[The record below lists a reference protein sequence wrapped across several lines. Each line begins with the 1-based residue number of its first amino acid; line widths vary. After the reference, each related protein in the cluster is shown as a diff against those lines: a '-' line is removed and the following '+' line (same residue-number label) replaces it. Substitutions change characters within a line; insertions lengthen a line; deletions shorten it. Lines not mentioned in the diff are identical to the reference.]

1 MKRFLA
7 ALLLLGGCTTPQVA
21 PSDISPSPQI
31 TETELRATIA
41 ILAGDDFAGRMAGT
55 PGEWK
60 AANYIAERLRAA
72 GVEAAPGGFLQP
84 FAVHAERKPAPAESV
99 KLPSG
104 QRHFIEQMYSRG
116 PFTAYNVVGRV
127 PGRSPDG
134 RAVVLMGHYDHLG
147 LCLPEGAAD
156 RICNGAVDNASGVAA
171 LIAVAEQVAD
181 MKLDRDVWFVATSA
195 EEWGLLGAKAFAA
208 SPPLPLHTIIA
219 GFNLDTIAVAPR
231 GLPVAMVAAEKSP
244 LEALVRQAAAAMGR
258 AFDSDRG
265 AASFMQRQD
274 GWALAQRG
282 VPMIMA
288 GGSFSDMKLLNAFLA
303 GHYHAPGD
311 ELRPETEL
319 GGAVEDAN
327 LHVELIRRAA
337 SRSLLPSFAA
347 VPQVGR
353 R

>member
-7 ALLLLGGCTTPQVA
+7 ALLLIGGCATPRIA
-21 PSDISPSPQI
+21 PTPAV
-31 TETELRATIA
+31 TEAELRATISV
-41 ILAGDDFAGRMAGT
+41 LAGDEFAGRMAGT
-55 PGEWK
+55 PGEMK
-60 AANYIAERLRAA
+60 AANYIARRLRAA

-84 FAVHAERKPAPAESV
+84 FTVNLERRPPPAESV
-99 KLPSG
+99 KLPAG
-104 QRHFIEQMYSRG
+104 QRHFIEQMNSRG
-116 PFTAYNVVGRV
+116 PFIAHNVVGRL
-127 PGRSPDG
+127 PGSASDG
-134 RAVVLMGHYDHLG
+134 RAVILMAHYDHLG
-147 LCLPEGAAD
+147 LCLPDGAAD

-171 LIAVAEQVAD
+171 LIAVAERVAA
-181 MKLDRDVWFVATSA
+181 MKLDRDVWFVATGA
-195 EEWGLLGAKAFAA
+195 EEWGLLGAKAFAV
-208 SPPLPLHTIIA
+208 SPPLPLGSIIA

-231 GLPVAMVAAEKSP
+231 GMPVATVAAERSP
-244 LEALVRQAAAAMGR
+244 LDSLVREAAAAMGR
-258 AFDSDRG
+258 AFDGDRE
-265 AASFMQRQD
+265 AASFLQRQD

-303 GHYHAPGD
+303 NHYHSPGD

-319 GGAVEDAN
+319 GGAVEDTN
-327 LHVELIRRAA
+327 LHIELIRRAA

>member
-1 MKRFLA
+1 
-7 ALLLLGGCTTPQVA
+7 
-21 PSDISPSPQI
+21 
-31 TETELRATIA
+31 
-41 ILAGDDFAGRMAGT
+41 MAGT
-55 PGEWK
+55 PGELK
-60 AANYIAERLRAA
+60 AANYIAQRLRDA
-72 GVEAAPGGFLQP
+72 GVQEAPGGFLQP
-84 FAVHAERKPAPAESV
+84 FAVNLKPKPAPAATV
-99 KLPSG
+99 KLPAG
-104 QRHFIEQMYSRG
+104 QRFFIEQMNKRG
-116 PFTAYNVVGRV
+116 PFTAHNVIGRL
-127 PGRSPDG
+127 PGHAPDG
-134 RAVVLMGHYDHLG
+134 RAVILMAHYDHLG
-147 LCLPEGAAD
+147 LCMPEGAVD

-171 LIAVAEQVAD
+171 LIAVAERVAE

-208 SPPLPLHTIIA
+208 SPPLPLNTIIA
-219 GFNLDTIAVAPR
+219 GFNLDTIAIAPR
-231 GLPVAMVAAEKSP
+231 GLPVAIVAADGSR
-244 LEALVRQAAAAMGR
+244 LGLLVREAAAAMGR
-258 AFDSDRG
+258 AFDDDRD
-265 AASFMQRQD
+265 AASFLQRQD

-288 GGSFSDMKLLNAFLA
+288 GGSFSDLKLLNAFLA
-303 GHYHAPGD
+303 SQYHSPVD

>member
-1 MKRFLA
+1 VKRFLA
-7 ALLLLGGCTTPQVA
+7 ILLVLGGCSTPQV
-21 PSDISPSPQI
+21 PPSPVVS
-31 TETELRATIA
+31 EAELRATISD
-41 ILAGDDFAGRMAGT
+41 LASDEFAGRMPGT
-55 PGEWK
+55 PGEMK

-84 FAVHAERKPAPAESV
+84 FAVNAERKPPPAESV
-99 KLPSG
+99 KLPIG
-104 QRHFIEQMYSRG
+104 QRYFIEQMYSRG
-116 PFTAYNVVGRV
+116 PFTAHNVVGRV
-127 PGRSPDG
+127 PGSVSDG
-134 RAVVLMGHYDHLG
+134 RAVIVMAHYDHLG
-147 LCLPEGAAD
+147 VCMLEGASD

-171 LIAVAEQVAD
+171 LIAVAQQVAD

-244 LEALVRQAAAAMGR
+244 LEDLVRQAAAAMGR

-265 AASFMQRQD
+265 AASFLQRQD
-274 GWALAQRG
+274 GWALAQHG

-303 GHYHAPGD
+303 GHYHSPTD

-327 LHVELIRRAA
+327 LHVELVRRAA

>member
-1 MKRFLA
+1 MKRLIA
-7 ALLLLGGCTTPQVA
+7 ALLLLGGCSTPQFPA
-21 PSDISPSPQI
+21 SPDV
-31 TETELRATIA
+31 TEAELRATIS
-41 ILAGDDFAGRMAGT
+41 ILADDAFGGRLAGT
-55 PGEWK
+55 AGELE
-60 AANYIAERLRAA
+60 AANYIADRLRDA
-72 GVEAAPGGFLQP
+72 GVQAAPGGFLQP
-84 FAVHAERKPAPAESV
+84 FEVKQEAKPVPAETV
-99 KLPSG
+99 KLPPG
-104 QRHFIEQMYSRG
+104 QRYFIEQMNKRG

-127 PGRSPDG
+127 PGHARDG
-134 RAVVLMGHYDHLG
+134 RAVILMAHYDHLG

-171 LIAVAEQVAD
+171 LIAIAERMAE

-208 SPPLPLHTIIA
+208 SPPVPLDSIVA

-231 GLPVAMVAAEKSP
+231 GLPVAMVAAQGSR
-244 LEALVRQAAAAMGR
+244 LGLLVREAAAARGR
-258 AFDSDRG
+258 AFDDDRE
-265 AASFMQRQD
+265 AASFLQRQD

-288 GGSFSDMKLLNAFLA
+288 GGSFSDLKLLNAFLA
-303 GHYHAPGD
+303 SQYHSPVD
-311 ELRPETEL
+311 ELRPDTEL

>member
-1 MKRFLA
+1 MKRILA
-7 ALLLLGGCTTPQVA
+7 ALLLLGGCSTTQVA
-21 PSDISPSPQI
+21 PPPAV
-31 TETELRATIA
+31 TEAELRSTISV
-41 ILAGDDFAGRMAGT
+41 LAADEFGGRMSGT
-55 PGEWK
+55 PGELK
-60 AANYIAERLRAA
+60 AANYIAERLRVA
-72 GVEAAPGGFLQP
+72 GVQAAPGGFLQP
-84 FAVHAERKPAPAESV
+84 FAVNAERKPAPADSV
-99 KLPSG
+99 KLPAG
-104 QRHFIEQMYSRG
+104 QRYFLKQMNSRG

-127 PGRSPDG
+127 PGHASDD
-134 RAVVLMGHYDHLG
+134 RAVVLMAHYDHLG

-171 LIAVAEQVAD
+171 LIAVAERVAE

-208 SPPLPLHTIIA
+208 SPPLPLKTIIA
-219 GFNLDTIAVAPR
+219 GFNLDTIAIAPR
-231 GLPVAMVAAEKSP
+231 GLPVAIVAAEKSP
-244 LEALVRQAAAAMGR
+244 LGLLVREAAAAMAR
-258 AFDSDRG
+258 AFDDDRE
-265 AASFMQRQD
+265 AASFLQRQD

-288 GGSFSDMKLLNAFLA
+288 GGSFSDLKRLNAFLA
-303 GHYHAPGD
+303 SQYHDPKD
-311 ELRPETEL
+311 ELRAETEL

-337 SRSLLPSFAA
+337 SRSLLPSFAG

>member
-1 MKRFLA
+1 VKRFLA
-7 ALLLLGGCTTPQVA
+7 VLLLLGGCATPQV
-21 PSDISPSPQI
+21 PPSPEV
-31 TETELRATIA
+31 TEAELRSTIST
-41 ILAGDDFAGRMAGT
+41 LAGDEFAGRMPGT

-60 AANYIAERLRAA
+60 AANYIAGRLRAA
-72 GVEAAPGGFLQP
+72 GVEPAPGGFLQP
-84 FAVHAERKPAPAESV
+84 FGVNVERKPAPAESV

-104 QRHFIEQMYSRG
+104 QRYFMEQMYSRG
-116 PFTAYNVVGRV
+116 PFMAHNVVGRV
-127 PGRSPDG
+127 PGSSPDG
-134 RAVVLMGHYDHLG
+134 RAVVLMAHYDHLG
-147 LCLPEGAAD
+147 LCMPEGAAD

-171 LIAVAEQVAD
+171 LLAVAERVAD

-195 EEWGLLGAKAFAA
+195 VEWGLLGAKAFAA

-231 GLPVAMVAAEKSP
+231 GMPVATVAAEKSP
-244 LEALVRQAAAAMGR
+244 LEALVREAASAMGR

-265 AASFMQRQD
+265 AASFLQRQD

-288 GGSFSDMKLLNAFLA
+288 GGSFSDMTLLEAFLA
-303 GHYHAPGD
+303 GHYHSPTD

-327 LHVELIRRAA
+327 LHVELVRRAA
-337 SRSLLPSFAA
+337 SRSLLPSFAV
-347 VPQVGR
+347 VPQVGGR
-353 R
+353 